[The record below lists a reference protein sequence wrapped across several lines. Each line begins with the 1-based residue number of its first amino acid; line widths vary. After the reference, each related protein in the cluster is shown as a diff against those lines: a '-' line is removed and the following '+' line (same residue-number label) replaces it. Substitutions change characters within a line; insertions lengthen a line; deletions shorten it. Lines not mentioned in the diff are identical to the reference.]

1 MYLHTRTRAQPR
13 TLTRMS
19 YPGPGLDEV
28 DELKTEMSV
37 YIYPSICLSVCRFAG
52 VFVGG
57 FLCVIMV
64 FRHICLDDH

>member
-1 MYLHTRTRAQPR
+1 MYLCIYTHARGHNHAH
-13 TLTRMS
+13 LARMS

-57 FLCVIMV
+57 FSV
-64 FRHICLDDH
+64 